1 MANTVIQLKW
11 SDATSAPASLN
22 VGEAAYSNTSHKL
35 FIGDSASNV
44 LTIGGKYFTDQ
55 QGLIF
60 TKTNVAFDTANS
72 AASYANAAFATA
84 NSGSGAAS
92 AAAYANAA
100 FLQANTPSYTAN
112 SAASYAN
119 SGFSKAN
126 TAYNNAATAQG
137 TADTAL
143 TAAGTAQASADAA
156 SSYAN
161 SAFATANT
169 GAGASSYANSGFAV
183 ANSAA
188 SYANSGFAV
197 ANSAGV
203 YANSAYVRAN
213 NSINANTGG
222 TITADLVIT
231 GNLTVQGNTTYVD
244 TRTITTGDS
253 LIHLANNN
261 TVGDTVDIG
270 FYGTYNSSG
279 QKYTGLVRQAGADYF
294 LFKGLTS
301 DPTANVLAA
310 GSLTAAN
317 TGTLTA
323 NLTSYAVSINGIDVE
338 TNQTRIFTQAN
349 SAFTTANSAGVYGNS
364 AFAAANTAD
373 AKAVTSGS
381 YANSAFARANNSL
394 DTTTGGSISGS
405 IGVTGNVYAGNV
417 IANTAFTST
426 GGTSKLSLSDIG
438 VVAISVAGE
447 TFGFGGDGIESN
459 KGVYG
464 GSFGGNKLSLNNE
477 TNLISNR
484 YDTVKIQTG
493 TTGTVVNEFVFAN
506 NSLTVPGGITANGF
520 TAGGIN
526 VVPTL
531 AATRNTANAA
541 FAQANTDVTG
551 ISISAAD
558 YGSASA
564 VAAFRVEANGRI
576 SSANSTAIAIAAS
589 AITSGTL
596 GVARGGTGAG
606 TFTTN
611 GVLLGQGT
619 SAFTTASSSTEGH
632 VLTINAS
639 GVPAFA
645 HLQGGTF

>member
-11 SDATSAPASLN
+11 SDVTSTPTSLN
-22 VGEAAYSNTSHKL
+22 VGEAAYSNTSNKL
-35 FIGDSASNV
+35 FIGDTAGNV
-44 LTIGGKYFTDQ
+44 LTIGGRFYVDQ
-55 QGLIF
+55 QGQIF

-72 AASYANAAFATA
+72 AASYANAAFTA
-84 NSGSGAAS
+84 ANTGGSGAT
-92 AAAYANAA
+92 YANGA
-100 FLQANTPSYTAN
+100 FAVAN

-119 SGFSKAN
+119 SSFRHANGAFSTAN
-126 TAYNNAATAQG
+126 SAASAASSAQG

-143 TAAGTAQASADAA
+143 TAAGVAQSSADAA

-197 ANSAGV
+197 ANSASV

-231 GNLTVQGNTTYVD
+231 GNLTVQGNTTYVN
-244 TRTITTGDS
+244 TQTITTQDS
-253 LIHLANNN
+253 LIRLANNN
-261 TVGDTVDIG
+261 TIGDTVDIG
-270 FYGTYNSSG
+270 LYGAYNPGSG
-279 QKYTGLVRQAGADYF
+279 VKYTGLVRQAGANYF
-294 LFKGLTS
+294 LFQNLTT
-301 DPTANVLAA
+301 DPTSNVLAP

-417 IANTAFTST
+417 IANSGFTST

-438 VVAISVAGE
+438 IVSIDVAGE
-447 TFGFGGDGIESN
+447 QFKFQASGIESS
-459 KGVYG
+459 KGIFG
-464 GSFGGNKLSLNNE
+464 GSFGGNKLSLNSE

-484 YDTVKIQTG
+484 GDVVKIQTG
-493 TTGTVVNEFVFAN
+493 TDGTTVNDFVFSN

-541 FAQANTDVTG
+541 FAQANTDVTN

-596 GVARGGTGAG
+596 GVARGGSGAG

-611 GVLLGQGT
+611 AVLLGNGT
-619 SAFTTASSSTEGH
+619 SAFNTASSSTEGH
-632 VLTINAS
+632 LLTINAS
-639 GVPAFA
+639 GVPTFS

>member
-11 SDATSAPASLN
+11 SDVTSATATLN
-22 VGEAAYSNTSHKL
+22 VGEAAYSNTSNKF
-35 FIGDSASNV
+35 FIGDTAGNV
-44 LTIGGKYFTDQ
+44 LTIGGKFYVDQ
-55 QGLIF
+55 QGQIF

-72 AASYANAAFATA
+72 AASYANAAFASSNN
-84 NSGSGAAS
+84 NSGV
-92 AAAYANAA
+92 AAA
-100 FLQANTPSYTAN
+100 
-112 SAASYAN
+112 
-119 SGFSKAN
+119 G
-126 TAYNNAATAQG
+126 
-137 TADTAL
+137 
-143 TAAGTAQASADAA
+143 
-156 SSYAN
+156 
-161 SAFATANT
+161 
-169 GAGASSYANSGFAV
+169 SYANSGFAV

-188 SYANSGFAV
+188 SYANSGFAAANTADAKAVSAGSYANSAFASANTADTKATSAGVYGNSAFAAANTADNKAVSAGSYANSGFSTANSSGVYANSGFAV
-197 ANSAGV
+197 ANSGAS

-231 GNLTVQGNTTYVD
+231 GNLTVQGNTTYVN
-244 TRTITTGDS
+244 TQTITTQDS
-253 LIHLANNN
+253 LIRLANNN
-261 TVGDTVDIG
+261 TAGDTVDIG
-270 FYGTYNSSG
+270 IYGAYNPGSG
-279 QKYTGLVRQAGADYF
+279 VKYTGLVRQAGANYF
-294 LFKGLTS
+294 LFQNLTT
-301 DPTANVLAA
+301 DPTSNVLAP

-349 SAFTTANSAGVYGNS
+349 SAFTTANSASLYANS

-373 AKAVTSGS
+373 AKGTSAGS
-381 YANSAFARANNSL
+381 YANSAFSRANNSL

-417 IANTAFTST
+417 IANSGFTST

-438 VVAISVAGE
+438 IVSIDVAGE
-447 TFGFGGDGIESN
+447 QFKFQASGIESS
-459 KGVYG
+459 KGIFG
-464 GSFGGNKLSLNNE
+464 GSFGGNKLSLNSE

-484 YDTVKIQTG
+484 GDVVKIQTG
-493 TTGTVVNEFVFAN
+493 TDGTTVNDFVFAN

-531 AATRNTANAA
+531 AASFSTANAA
-541 FAQANTDVTG
+541 FAQANTDVTN

-564 VAAFRVEANGRI
+564 VASFRVEANGRI

-611 GVLLGQGT
+611 AVLLGNGT
-619 SAFTTASSSTEGH
+619 SAFNTASSSTEGH
-632 VLTINAS
+632 LLTINAS
-639 GVPAFA
+639 GVPTFA
-645 HLQGGTF
+645 MLSGGTF

>member
-11 SDATSAPASLN
+11 SDISSTPTSLN
-22 VGEAAYSNTSHKL
+22 VGEAAYSNTSNKL
-35 FIGDSASNV
+35 FIGDTTGNV

-84 NSGSGAAS
+84 NSGTGAAS
-92 AAAYANAA
+92 AGQYANAA

-126 TAYNNAATAQG
+126 SAYDNAATAQG

-143 TAAGTAQASADAA
+143 TAAGTAQSSADAA

-161 SAFATANT
+161 SAFITANN
-169 GAGASSYANSGFAV
+169 NSGV
-183 ANSAA
+183 NLTQNNNISSAA
-188 SYANSGFAV
+188 SYANSGFAL
-197 ANSAGV
+197 ANSAFT
-203 YANSAYVRAN
+203 RAN

-261 TVGDTVDIG
+261 TAGDTVDIG
-270 FYGTYNSSG
+270 FYGTYNASG

-310 GSLTAAN
+310 GSLTIAN

-323 NLTSYAVSINGIDVE
+323 NLTTSVITNFTGTDLKIGPTGKETTIVSSTGVIQPYSAFVGGNYSGNQIDVSSVGFGTQIKGLYE
-338 TNQTRIFTQAN
+338 GVDIRVSADGSGANVSQFKPDGTVTLFGSVTAAGVNLNSLVNTAYTQAN
-349 SAFTTANSAGVYGNS
+349 TAATNATSAGVYANAAFATANTGASAGSSANAAFATANSA
-364 AFAAANTAD
+364 A
-373 AKAVTSGS
+373 S
-381 YANSAFARANNSL
+381 YANSAFATANNNSGVNL
-394 DTTTGGSISGS
+394 TQNTNISS
-405 IGVTGNVYAGNV
+405 
-417 IANTAFTST
+417 
-426 GGTSKLSLSDIG
+426 
-438 VVAISVAGE
+438 
-447 TFGFGGDGIESN
+447 
-459 KGVYG
+459 
-464 GSFGGNKLSLNNE
+464 
-477 TNLISNR
+477 
-484 YDTVKIQTG
+484 
-493 TTGTVVNEFVFAN
+493 
-506 NSLTVPGGITANGF
+506 
-520 TAGGIN
+520 
-526 VVPTL
+526 
-531 AATRNTANAA
+531 AASYANAA
-541 FAQANTDVTG
+541 FLTANTDVTN
-551 ISISAAD
+551 ISITAAD
-558 YGSASA
+558 YGSASS
-564 VAAFRVEANGRI
+564 VAAFRIEANGRI

-596 GVARGGTGAG
+596 GVTRGGTGAN
-606 TFTTN
+606 TFTNN

-619 SAFTTASSSTEGH
+619 SAFSTASSSTEGH

-639 GVPAFA
+639 GVPTFS